1 MNGLTRS
8 ISLLLARSPL
18 TTMWV
23 DARRLVERF
32 PMLLPIPKVV
42 PADQVGEI
50 QSAIRAGSFV
60 SGKSSAVGSAARV
73 KNNLQL
79 PTQTAEGRRGSQLL
93 LAALRASTAFQA
105 AAYPAAM
112 TTPSFCKYEPGMS
125 YGDHIDSPLMG
136 STPLL
141 RCDIA
146 VTVCLSDPSSYDGG
160 ELVIDIAGVPQR
172 WKGDAGDGLL
182 YPADT
187 LHRVEPVTRGE
198 RVVAVF
204 WIQSLIREPG
214 NRRILFDLA
223 EVLEHLDRH
232 TPPGPHIEK
241 LRRSY
246 MNLIRLWSDSPPGS
260 HVGLPS

>member
-1 MNGLTRS
+1 MLGRLT
-8 ISLLLARSPL
+8 L
-18 TTMWV
+18 TTIGF
-23 DARRLVERF
+23 DARRLVEGS

-42 PADQVGEI
+42 PPDHLGPI
-50 QSAIRAGSFV
+50 HSAIATGTFV
-60 SGKSSAVGSAARV
+60 SGKTSAVGSAARV

-79 PTQTAEGRRGSQLL
+79 PIQSDEARRGSQLL
-93 LAALRASTAFQA
+93 LAALRANATFQA
-105 AAYPAAM
+105 GSFPAAM
-112 TTPSFCKYEPGMS
+112 TTPCFCKYGPGMS

-136 STPLL
+136 GTPLL

-146 VTVCLSDPSSYDGG
+146 VTVSLSDGSSYDGG
-160 ELVIDIAGVPQR
+160 ELVIDVAGVPQR
-172 WKGDAGDGLL
+172 WKGDAGDALL

-198 RVVAVF
+198 RIVAVF

-223 EVLEHLDRH
+223 EVLEHLDRNSS
-232 TPPGPHIEK
+232 PGPHIEK

-246 MNLIRLWSDSPPGS
+246 INLVRLWSDSPPGS
-260 HVGLPS
+260 HVGVGS